1 MNGKDIYEHI
11 HGAACGAWW
20 SSNSNVTGAPNGYNI
35 YRVNGNKISDW
46 ILKPTNRD
54 AGYQMRIYDGNQEFG
69 SENNPETTKNWINW
83 YTNLNI
89 SSSIKL
95 KANAAFKNSF
105 VAEVFDD
112 DDTYWTLEFWQ
123 NGQKV
128 GDFTRAN
135 AGMSNMAICAFWYN
149 DKGKNTATWCNSTAS
164 HYWYY
169 TPESGNPSEEQ
180 NWEVRA
186 VHNFPNGGS
195 MEFKT
200 NRLTTDYSEF

>member
-1 MNGKDIYEHI
+1 M
-11 HGAACGAWW
+11 
-20 SSNSNVTGAPNGYNI
+20 
-35 YRVNGNKISDW
+35 
-46 ILKPTNRD
+46 
-54 AGYQMRIYDGNQEFG
+54 
-69 SENNPETTKNWINW
+69 
-83 YTNLNI
+83 
-89 SSSIKL
+89 
-95 KANAAFKNSF
+95 
-105 VAEVFDD
+105 AEVFDD

-149 DKGKNTATWCNSTAS
+149 DKGKNTDTWCNSTAS